1 MIPAGKNFSATPFTL
16 REKITQMRSLL
27 TQPTFISMYMIAA
40 LSMGIFVSVYNYL
53 SFLLESPLFALPHHL
68 VAMIFMM
75 YIAGIIGSV
84 VAGSLSDKFA
94 PEILL
99 QGTLLL
105 MGIGMSCLLV
115 MKLWIIVLGLG
126 ILTFSFF
133 GTHTLA
139 SRIVSI
145 HAQNLKSSAT
155 CVYWLFYY
163 LGSSLIGSL
172 TGIVFV
178 SNGWFSLVE
187 ILLLLL
193 LGALIIASLFIFK
206 YRFYEKAKFTAIIG
220 MAVMMSIPVASL
232 AGNEKQVEIVNENIR
247 YCEST
252 YPYNGG
258 ILIAN
263 FGTEQLNP
271 LNAEGKG
278 YILYYKM
285 VKWIRWFLLMVT

>member
-1 MIPAGKNFSATPFTL
+1 
-16 REKITQMRSLL
+16 MRSLL

-105 MGIGMSCLLV
+105 MGIGMLLIGNET
-115 MKLWIIVLGLG
+115 LDYSFRTRYIDFL
-126 ILTFSFF
+126 FF

-206 YRFYEKAKFTAIIG
+206 YRFYEKSK
-220 MAVMMSIPVASL
+220 VYSHH
-232 AGNEKQVEIVNENIR
+232 R
-247 YCEST
+247 YGSDDVHSCS
-252 YPYNGG
+252 
-258 ILIAN
+258 
-263 FGTEQLNP
+263 
-271 LNAEGKG
+271 
-278 YILYYKM
+278 
-285 VKWIRWFLLMVT
+285 